1 MLTHLVLLFKY
12 ILELRQIQSLIWRNI
27 FCNHDHH
34 ENYLLKGFWQLGDL
48 DDRGLPQRPTSFLQN
63 DDVDDDNG
71 NDDNGGD
78 YNNDDNNCNDD
89 AGVNAGNADDSDH
102 GNRSFHGSVSLY
114 VHCSVNLICR
124 VLGETIQ
131 TRIIEVIQ
139 CHIRRVHILVYLYLH
154 CFQR

>member
-71 NDDNGGD
+71 NDDDGGG
-78 YNNDDNNCNDD
+78 NDDYDKITILIL
-89 AGVNAGNADDSDH
+89 
-102 GNRSFHGSVSLY
+102 FIKYSLAIMI
-114 VHCSVNLICR
+114 NMTKRMMMI
-124 VLGETIQ
+124 
-131 TRIIEVIQ
+131 
-139 CHIRRVHILVYLYLH
+139 
-154 CFQR
+154 